1 MIYKYSEWIKESETV
16 EAPPVVDTTSQT
28 TGQTAVPSV
37 PSDSME
43 SEPPAAEL
51 ETFDETTEIG
61 KFQKLDQDRKNAVKA
76 FKDKQKEFL
85 AIAVETRKSP
95 VTDEDKEKVK
105 TLKDALIILN
115 KTMKDA
121 EAAFNKFNDEALGL
135 GVEIPGIEAEDI
147 EP

>member
-16 EAPPVVDTTSQT
+16 EAPPVVGTAAQT
-28 TGQTAVPSV
+28 TVPAVS
-37 PSDSME
+37 SDSME
-43 SEPPAAEL
+43 SEPPAADL

-61 KFQKLDQDRKNAVKA
+61 KFQKLDQDRKTAVKA

-85 AIAVETRKSP
+85 AIDVETRKSP

-105 TLKDALIILN
+105 TLKDSLVILN

>member
-1 MIYKYSEWIKESETV
+1 MIYKYSQLIKESETV
-16 EAPPVVDTTSQT
+16 QAPPVVDPAAQP
-28 TGQTAVPSV
+28 AV

-85 AIAVETRKSP
+85 AIDVETRKSP

>member
-16 EAPPVVDTTSQT
+16 EAPPVMDPAAQPT
-28 TGQTAVPSV
+28 VPTV

-43 SEPPAAEL
+43 SEPPVADL

-61 KFQKLDQDRKNAVKA
+61 KFQKLDQDRKTAVKA

-85 AIAVETRKSP
+85 AIDVETRKSP

>member
-16 EAPPVVDTTSQT
+16 EAPPVMDPAAQPT
-28 TGQTAVPSV
+28 V

-43 SEPPAAEL
+43 SEPPAADL

-61 KFQKLDQDRKNAVKA
+61 KFQKLDQDRKTAVKA

-85 AIAVETRKSP
+85 AIDVETRKSP

>member
-16 EAPPVVDTTSQT
+16 EAPPVMDPAAQPT
-28 TGQTAVPSV
+28 VPTV

-43 SEPPAAEL
+43 SEPPAADL

-61 KFQKLDQDRKNAVKA
+61 KFQKLDQDRKTAVKA

-85 AIAVETRKSP
+85 AIDVETRKSP

>member
-16 EAPPVVDTTSQT
+16 EAPPVMDPAAQPT
-28 TGQTAVPSV
+28 V
-37 PSDSME
+37 PSDSVE
-43 SEPPAAEL
+43 SEPKSTEI

-61 KFQKLDQDRKNAVKA
+61 KFQKLDQDRKTAVKA

-105 TLKDALIILN
+105 TLKDSLIVLN

-135 GVEIPGIEAEDI
+135 EVEIPGIEAEDI

>member
-16 EAPPVVDTTSQT
+16 KAPPVMDTAAQP
-28 TGQTAVPSV
+28 AVPAVS
-37 PSDSME
+37 SDSME
-43 SEPPAAEL
+43 SEPPAADL

-61 KFQKLDQDRKNAVKA
+61 KFQKLDQDRKTAVKA

-85 AIAVETRKSP
+85 AIDVETRKSP

-105 TLKDALIILN
+105 TLKDSLIILN

-135 GVEIPGIEAEDI
+135 EVEIPGIEAEDI

>member
-16 EAPPVVDTTSQT
+16 EAPPVMDPAAQT
-28 TGQTAVPSV
+28 TVPTV

-61 KFQKLDQDRKNAVKA
+61 KFQKLDQDRKTAVKA

-115 KTMKDA
+115 KTMTDA

>member
-16 EAPPVVDTTSQT
+16 EAPPVMDPAAQP
-28 TGQTAVPSV
+28 AM
-37 PSDSME
+37 PSDSMD
-43 SEPPAAEL
+43 SEPKSTEI

-61 KFQKLDQDRKNAVKA
+61 KFQKLDQDRKTAVKA

-85 AIAVETRKSP
+85 AIDAETRKSP

-105 TLKDALIILN
+105 TLKDSLIVLN

-135 GVEIPGIEAEDI
+135 EVEIPGIEAEDI

>member
-16 EAPPVVDTTSQT
+16 EAPPVMDPAAQPT
-28 TGQTAVPSV
+28 V

-61 KFQKLDQDRKNAVKA
+61 KFQKLDQDRKTAVKA

-85 AIAVETRKSP
+85 AIDVETRKSP

>member
-16 EAPPVVDTTSQT
+16 EAPPVVDTTSQS
-28 TGQTAVPSV
+28 AVPAVS
-37 PSDSME
+37 SDSME

-61 KFQKLDQDRKNAVKA
+61 KFQKLDQDRKTAVKA

>member
-16 EAPPVVDTTSQT
+16 EAPPVMDPAAQPT
-28 TGQTAVPSV
+28 V

-43 SEPPAAEL
+43 SEPPAADL

-61 KFQKLDQDRKNAVKA
+61 KFQKLDQDRKTAVKA

-105 TLKDALIILN
+105 TLKDSLVILN

-135 GVEIPGIEAEDI
+135 EVEIPGIEAEDI

>member
-16 EAPPVVDTTSQT
+16 EAPPVMDPAAQPTVS
-28 TGQTAVPSV
+28 
-37 PSDSME
+37 SDSME

-61 KFQKLDQDRKNAVKA
+61 KFQKLDQDRKTAVKA

-105 TLKDALIILN
+105 TLKDSLVILN

-135 GVEIPGIEAEDI
+135 EVEIPGIEAEDI

>member
-16 EAPPVVDTTSQT
+16 EAPPVMKTADQT
-28 TGQTAVPSV
+28 TVQTAVPSV

-61 KFQKLDQDRKNAVKA
+61 KFQKLDQDRKTAVKA

-85 AIAVETRKSP
+85 AIDVETRKSP

>member
-16 EAPPVVDTTSQT
+16 EAPPVMDPAAQP
-28 TGQTAVPSV
+28 AVPAV

-43 SEPPAAEL
+43 SEPPAADL

-61 KFQKLDQDRKNAVKA
+61 KFQKLDQDRKTAVKA

-105 TLKDALIILN
+105 TLKDSLIILN

-135 GVEIPGIEAEDI
+135 EVEIPGIEAEDI

>member
-16 EAPPVVDTTSQT
+16 EAPPVVDPTSQS
-28 TGQTAVPSV
+28 AVPAVS
-37 PSDSME
+37 SDSME

-61 KFQKLDQDRKNAVKA
+61 KFQKLDQDRKTAVKA

-85 AIAVETRKSP
+85 AIDVETRKSP

-115 KTMKDA
+115 KT
-121 EAAFNKFNDEALGL
+121 NNGYY
-135 GVEIPGIEAEDI
+135 
-147 EP
+147 

>member
-16 EAPPVVDTTSQT
+16 EAPPVMDPAAQPT
-28 TGQTAVPSV
+28 V

-43 SEPPAAEL
+43 SEPPAADL

-61 KFQKLDQDRKNAVKA
+61 KFQKLDQDRKTAVKA

-105 TLKDALIILN
+105 TLKDSLVILN

-121 EAAFNKFNDEALGL
+121 EAAFNKLS
-135 GVEIPGIEAEDI
+135 
-147 EP
+147 

>member
-16 EAPPVVDTTSQT
+16 EAPPVMDPAAQPT
-28 TGQTAVPSV
+28 VPTV

-61 KFQKLDQDRKNAVKA
+61 KFQKLDQDRKTAVKA

-85 AIAVETRKSP
+85 AIDVETRKSP

-135 GVEIPGIEAEDI
+135 EVEIPGIEAEDI

>member
-16 EAPPVVDTTSQT
+16 EAPVVDTAAQT
-28 TGQTAVPSV
+28 TVPAVS
-37 PSDSME
+37 SDSME
-43 SEPPAAEL
+43 SEPPAADL

-61 KFQKLDQDRKNAVKA
+61 KFQKLDQDRKTAVKA

-85 AIAVETRKSP
+85 AIDVETRKSP

-105 TLKDALIILN
+105 TLKDSLIILN

-135 GVEIPGIEAEDI
+135 EVEIPGIEAEDI

>member
-16 EAPPVVDTTSQT
+16 EAPPVMDPAAQPT
-28 TGQTAVPSV
+28 V

-61 KFQKLDQDRKNAVKA
+61 KFQKLDQDRKTAVKA

-85 AIAVETRKSP
+85 AIDVETRKSP

-135 GVEIPGIEAEDI
+135 EVEIPGIEAEDI

>member
-16 EAPPVVDTTSQT
+16 EAPPVVDTTSQS
-28 TGQTAVPSV
+28 AVPAVS
-37 PSDSME
+37 SDSME

-61 KFQKLDQDRKNAVKA
+61 KFQKLDQDRKTAVKA
-76 FKDKQKEFL
+76 FKDKQIEFL

>member
-16 EAPPVVDTTSQT
+16 EAPPVMDPAAQPT
-28 TGQTAVPSV
+28 VPTV

-43 SEPPAAEL
+43 SEPPAADL

-61 KFQKLDQDRKNAVKA
+61 KFQKLDQDRKTAVKA

-85 AIAVETRKSP
+85 AIDAETRKSP

>member
-16 EAPPVVDTTSQT
+16 EAPVVDTAAKT
-28 TGQTAVPSV
+28 TVPAVS
-37 PSDSME
+37 SDSME

-61 KFQKLDQDRKNAVKA
+61 KFQKLDQDRKTAVKA

-85 AIAVETRKSP
+85 AIDVETRKSP

-105 TLKDALIILN
+105 TLKDSLIILN

-135 GVEIPGIEAEDI
+135 GVAIPGIEGEDI

>member
-16 EAPPVVDTTSQT
+16 EAPPVMDPAAQPT
-28 TGQTAVPSV
+28 VPSN
-37 PSDSME
+37 SME

-61 KFQKLDQDRKNAVKA
+61 KFQKLDQDRKTAVKA

-135 GVEIPGIEAEDI
+135 EVEIPGIEAEDI

>member
-16 EAPPVVDTTSQT
+16 DAPPVVDPAAQP
-28 TGQTAVPSV
+28 AVPTV

-43 SEPPAAEL
+43 AEPPAADL

-121 EAAFNKFNDEALGL
+121 EATFNKFNDEALGL

>member
-16 EAPPVVDTTSQT
+16 EAPPVMDLAAQP
-28 TGQTAVPSV
+28 AVPAVS
-37 PSDSME
+37 SDSME
-43 SEPPAAEL
+43 SEPPAADL

-61 KFQKLDQDRKNAVKA
+61 KFQKLDQDRKTAVKA

-105 TLKDALIILN
+105 TLKDSLIILN

>member
-16 EAPPVVDTTSQT
+16 EAPPVMDPAAQPTVS
-28 TGQTAVPSV
+28 
-37 PSDSME
+37 SDSME

-61 KFQKLDQDRKNAVKA
+61 KFQKLDQDRKTAVKA

-85 AIAVETRKSP
+85 AIDVETRKSP

-135 GVEIPGIEAEDI
+135 EVEIPGIEAEDI

>member
-16 EAPPVVDTTSQT
+16 EAPPVMKTADQT
-28 TGQTAVPSV
+28 TVQTAVPSV

-61 KFQKLDQDRKNAVKA
+61 KFQKLDQDRKTAVKA

-105 TLKDALIILN
+105 TLKDSLVILN

>member
-16 EAPPVVDTTSQT
+16 EAPPVMDPAAQPT
-28 TGQTAVPSV
+28 V

-43 SEPPAAEL
+43 SEPPAADL

-61 KFQKLDQDRKNAVKA
+61 KFQKLDQDRKTAVKA

-85 AIAVETRKSP
+85 AIDVETRKSP

-105 TLKDALIILN
+105 TLKDSLIILN

-135 GVEIPGIEAEDI
+135 EVEIPGIEAEDI

>member
-16 EAPPVVDTTSQT
+16 EAPPVVDTTSQS
-28 TGQTAVPSV
+28 AVPAVS
-37 PSDSME
+37 SDSME

-61 KFQKLDQDRKNAVKA
+61 KFQKLDQDRKTAVKA

-105 TLKDALIILN
+105 TLKDSLVILN

-135 GVEIPGIEAEDI
+135 EVEIPGIEAEDI

>member
-16 EAPPVVDTTSQT
+16 DAPPVVDPAAQP
-28 TGQTAVPSV
+28 AVPAVPAV

-43 SEPPAAEL
+43 SEPPAADL

-61 KFQKLDQDRKNAVKA
+61 KFQKLDQDRKTAVKA

-105 TLKDALIILN
+105 TLKDSLVILN

>member
-16 EAPPVVDTTSQT
+16 EAPPVMDPAAQPT
-28 TGQTAVPSV
+28 V

-43 SEPPAAEL
+43 SEPPAADL

-61 KFQKLDQDRKNAVKA
+61 KFQKLDQDRKTAVKA

-85 AIAVETRKSP
+85 AIDVETRKSP

-135 GVEIPGIEAEDI
+135 EVEIPGIEAEDI

>member
-16 EAPPVVDTTSQT
+16 EAPPVMDPAAQPTTPT
-28 TGQTAVPSV
+28 VPSN
-37 PSDSME
+37 SME

>member
-16 EAPPVVDTTSQT
+16 EAPPVMDPAAQPT
-28 TGQTAVPSV
+28 VPTV

-43 SEPPAAEL
+43 SEPPAADL

-61 KFQKLDQDRKNAVKA
+61 KFQKLDQDRKTAVKA

-85 AIAVETRKSP
+85 AIDVETRKSP

-135 GVEIPGIEAEDI
+135 EVEIPGIEAEDI

>member
-16 EAPPVVDTTSQT
+16 EAPVMDPAAQPT
-28 TGQTAVPSV
+28 V

-43 SEPPAAEL
+43 SEPPAADL

-61 KFQKLDQDRKNAVKA
+61 KFQKLDQDRKTAVKA

-85 AIAVETRKSP
+85 AIDAETRKSP

-105 TLKDALIILN
+105 TLKDSLIILN

-135 GVEIPGIEAEDI
+135 EVEIPGIEAEDI

>member
-16 EAPPVVDTTSQT
+16 EAPPVVDTTSQS
-28 TGQTAVPSV
+28 AVPAV
-37 PSDSME
+37 SME
-43 SEPPAAEL
+43 SEPPAADL

-61 KFQKLDQDRKNAVKA
+61 KFQKLDQDRKTAVKA

-85 AIAVETRKSP
+85 AIDVETRKSP

-135 GVEIPGIEAEDI
+135 EVEIPGIEAEDI

>member
-16 EAPPVVDTTSQT
+16 EAPPVMDPAAQPT
-28 TGQTAVPSV
+28 V

-43 SEPPAAEL
+43 SEPPAADL

-61 KFQKLDQDRKNAVKA
+61 KFQKLDQDRKTAVKA

-85 AIAVETRKSP
+85 AIDAETRKSP

-135 GVEIPGIEAEDI
+135 EVEIPGIEAEDI